1 MSRILITGAT
11 GLCGRALC
19 LRLLEKSHEVF
30 AVVKDLE
37 APLPMGVSPVI
48 IDLSKH
54 WEIELLPLKI
64 DMIVHLAQSP
74 HFRDFPERALDI
86 FKVNVESTARLLDYG
101 KRIGI
106 EKFIYTSSG
115 GIYGNGSHAFQEN
128 APVIPTSKLGHYLGT
143 KSCCEILINSYAS
156 VFDVVILR
164 PFFVYGP
171 GQNQSMLMPRLYRN
185 VSSNDSILL
194 DSSCGIRINPVHVN
208 DASIAI
214 MNACKLV
221 NSTVINIAGP
231 EVLSIR
237 EICDLFGSYLGK
249 RPIYEKVSGD
259 SRDLIGDISLMKE
272 LLHVPTIRLRD
283 VLEEFAPNTDHTQN

>member
-1 MSRILITGAT
+1 MSRILVTGAT

-30 AVVKDLE
+30 AVVKDRE
-37 APLPMGVSPVI
+37 AKLPKGVSPVF

-54 WEIELLPLKI
+54 WEIELLPSKI

-74 HFRDFPERALDI
+74 HFRDFPDRALDI

-128 APVIPTSKLGHYLGT
+128 APVEPTSKLGHYLGT

-171 GQNQSMLMPRLYRN
+171 GQNQSMLMPRLFRN
-185 VSSNDSILL
+185 GGLILL
-194 DSSCGIRINPVHVN
+194 
-208 DASIAI
+208 
-214 MNACKLV
+214 LV
-221 NSTVINIAGP
+221 
-231 EVLSIR
+231 ER
-237 EICDLFGSYLGK
+237 RF
-249 RPIYEKVSGD
+249 
-259 SRDLIGDISLMKE
+259 
-272 LLHVPTIRLRD
+272 
-283 VLEEFAPNTDHTQN
+283 Q